1 MSYRV
6 SLDIFDG
13 PLDLLLYLIKKEE
26 MDISEVSV
34 SIVASQYLEYIDLM
48 RVLDLNFAGEYLV
61 TAATLVHMKSK
72 SLLPAEENVLEED
85 ESVDL
90 VSQLIEY
97 KKYKEVASLL
107 QEKEEERLNVFTRPE
122 TSLAPEE
129 EVLLEVSLFDLLGAF
144 SKVLNRMSPEEAIKD
159 IACEEYTVKEKIRYI
174 QDVLRQEPI
183 VNFTK
188 IFEKSRARLEAV
200 ATFLAILELI
210 KMKEIKVKQSG
221 EFGEIFLYRK
231 EHSEELAH

>member
-34 SIVASQYLEYIDLM
+34 SIVASQYLEYIELM

-61 TAATLVHMKSK
+61 TAATLIHMKSK
-72 SLLPAEENVLEED
+72 SLLPAEENILEEE

-97 KKYKEVASLL
+97 KKYKEAASLL
-107 QEKEEERLNVFTRPE
+107 REKEEERLNVFTRPE
-122 TSLAPEE
+122 AYLAAEE

-144 SKVLNRMSPEEAIKD
+144 SKVLNRLSPEETIKE

-174 QDVLRQEPI
+174 QDVLRKEPI

-231 EHSEELAH
+231 AHSEELAH

>member
-13 PLDLLLYLIKKEE
+13 PLDLLLYLIRKEE
-26 MDISEVSV
+26 LDISEVSV
-34 SIVASQYLEYIDLM
+34 SLVASQYLDYIELM

-61 TAATLVHMKSK
+61 TAATLVHMKSN
-72 SLLPAEENVLEED
+72 SLLPVEED
-85 ESVDL
+85 AVEEEDSADL
-90 VSQLIEY
+90 VNQLLEY
-97 KKYKEVASLL
+97 KKYKEAAGLL

-122 TSLAPEE
+122 AAPEVEE
-129 EVLLEVSLFDLLGAF
+129 EVMLEVSLFDLLGAF
-144 SKVLNRMSPEEAIKD
+144 SKVLDRLGPEEAIRE
-159 IACEEYTVKEKIRYI
+159 IACEEFTVKEKIRSI
-174 QDVLRQEPI
+174 QDILREEPV

-188 IFEKSRARLEAV
+188 IFEKARVRLEAV

-210 KMKEIKVKQSG
+210 KMKEVKVRQAG

-231 EHSEELAH
+231 EHVEEPV